1 MWQDGHLLVWI
12 KYQMDS
18 TACIRGLHMGGACE
32 VVQGLA
38 ECSWP
43 VDPQFPTEPAHFL
56 PPPCQGLRQTLH
68 WACLHPAPCLA
79 YGCSHLSGCGLC
91 SSVSLHGFTGCP
103 LSRLLAVSTSCATC
117 LLPALPCALW
127 PPPRTLCSHPT
138 CDRDTLPITGGS
150 TAHPSTQQV

>member
-12 KYQMDS
+12 KCQMDS

-43 VDPQFPTEPAHFL
+43 VDPQFPPEPAHFL
-56 PPPCQGLRQTLH
+56 PPPCQGLRQPLR
-68 WACLHPAPCLA
+68 WACLHPAPCHA
-79 YGCSHLSGCGLC
+79 YGCSHLSGRGLC

-103 LSRLLAVSTSCATC
+103 LSRLLAVSTSCARC
-117 LLPALPCALW
+117 LLPALPYGLLHGRCAPIPHVTVTRCPSQGDRL
-127 PPPRTLCSHPT
+127 PTPRLS
-138 CDRDTLPITGGS
+138 RGE
-150 TAHPSTQQV
+150 